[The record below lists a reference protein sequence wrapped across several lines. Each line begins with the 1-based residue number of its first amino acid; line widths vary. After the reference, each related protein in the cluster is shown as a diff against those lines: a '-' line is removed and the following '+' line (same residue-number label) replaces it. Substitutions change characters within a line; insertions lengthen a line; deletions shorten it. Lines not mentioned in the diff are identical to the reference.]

1 MRKLENTCVN
11 CANYKP
17 IEKEEE
23 LCDFCCTYPAEY
35 LLDGELICEEC
46 WKATLKIR
54 LKKLYES
61 IDDMH
66 FLSLKELSEMLDY
79 ELEVL

>member
-17 IEKEEE
+17 LQEEKI
-23 LCDFCCTYPAEY
+23 CDFCCTYPAEY
-35 LLDGELICEEC
+35 RLDGKDICETC
-46 WKATLKIR
+46 LKATLKIR
-54 LKKLYES
+54 IKNLYES

-66 FLSLKELSEMLDY
+66 FLSLKEISEMLDY